1 MDLECPVVELRQY
14 TLHPGARDTL
24 VRVFEDHFIEGQEAY
39 GMRILGQF
47 RDLSAP
53 DRFVWLRGFAD
64 MEARARAI
72 EGFYSGPVWKE
83 HGPTA
88 NATMIDHTD
97 VLLLK
102 PARPGSGLRLD
113 PRRRPAHNAPGG
125 VIVVTI
131 EHLAGPASPA
141 VIAALGDGGEAAT
154 CLAEL
159 VTEPARTPATRL
171 PVREDVNVFVR
182 LTGHPGADAFRPSP
196 VRPTSIVS
204 RREHLILEPTRRS
217 FLRHR
222 TAAQEAGPHFRSGRE
237 EDTHGRT

>member
-1 MDLECPVVELRQY
+1 MNDECAVVELRQY

-24 VRVFEDHFIEGQEAY
+24 ISVFDEHFIESQEAY

-47 RDLSAP
+47 RDLADP

-83 HGPTA
+83 HGPAA

-102 PARPGSGLRLD
+102 PARPGSGLSLD
-113 PRRRPAHNAPGG
+113 PRRRPPPGAVEAPGG
-125 VIVVTI
+125 VVVVTI
-131 EHLAGPASPA
+131 EHLARPATPA
-141 VIAALGDGGEAAT
+141 VIASLCENREPAT
-154 CLAEL
+154 LAEL

-171 PVREDVNVFVR
+171 PVREDANVFVR
-182 LTGHPGADAFRPSP
+182 LACHPRPDASRPVP
-196 VRPTSIVS
+196 IGPASIVS
-204 RREHLILEPTRRS
+204 RRERLILEPTRRS
-217 FLRHR
+217 LLRHDSTR
-222 TAAQEAGPHFRSGRE
+222 PEPSSPSSNR
-237 EDTHGRT
+237 